1 MHDLGKI
8 EAAVDSAKSIVARL
22 APKFPMAKDRAEL
35 RVVEDTNVWF
45 S

>member
-8 EAAVDSAKSIVARL
+8 EAAADSAKLA
-22 APKFPMAKDRAEL
+22 APKLAWQCPIGEGSHEIARGGQH
-35 RVVEDTNVWF
+35 VWF